1 MKKIAL
7 FSLLILASNLFA
19 AEDKEGWISLFDGK
33 SLEGWKAN
41 ENSQT
46 FKVEDGKIVVFGPRS
61 HLFYVGPV
69 QNHNFKNFELK
80 LDIMTFPKANSGVYF
95 HTEWLDVG
103 FPRKGHEVQVNTTH
117 TDPKRTAGLYGVKD
131 NYDALVKDEQ
141 WFTMHI
147 TVQGKHVTTKV
158 NGKTIVDYTEPEG
171 AAGGKPNAAR
181 RISSGTFA
189 LQGHDPGSKIYY
201 KNILVKP
208 LPEK

>member
-1 MKKIAL
+1 MKNAAL
-7 FSLLILASNLFA
+7 LSLLLLSTANFA
-19 AEDKEGWISLFDGK
+19 AENKDGWISLFDGK

-41 ENSQT
+41 ENPDT

-69 QNHNFKNFELK
+69 KNHTFKNFELK

-95 HTEWLDVG
+95 HTEWLDAG
-103 FPRKGHEVQVNTTH
+103 FPRKGFEVQVNNSH

-131 NYDALVKDEQ
+131 NYDAIAKDEE

-147 TVQGKHVTTKV
+147 IVEGKRVTTKV
-158 NGKTIVDYTEPEG
+158 NGKTIVDYTESDASET
-171 AAGGKPNAAR
+171 ARRNSAR

-189 LQGHDPGSKIYY
+189 LQGHDPGSKIQY

-208 LPEK
+208 LPD